1 MALTGQT
8 LDTLSD
14 GCEVPAAVE
23 QIDRIVS
30 LVRDVLGE
38 DAVGAYL
45 HGSAVLGGL
54 RPDSD
59 IDVLV
64 VSRRVTT
71 PEEKRV
77 LIDRLLAISGR
88 GDPSG
93 NARSVELTIVVESDI
108 RPWRYPPRYDFQYGD
123 WLRAQF
129 RRGELTPWRTPNP
142 DLALLITMV
151 LLGNHAL
158 FGPAPAEVFDPV
170 PQEDVIR
177 AILEGIPGLLEDLDS
192 DTRNVVLTFA
202 RIWMTVATGVIR
214 SKDAAADWAL
224 ARLPEEHRPVL
235 ARARANY
242 LGEEE
247 ERWDDLALRVRPHVE
262 CVMREI
268 ERLGASDVSSDRGA

>member
-1 MALTGQT
+1 M
-8 LDTLSD
+8 
-14 GCEVPAAVE
+14 E

-30 LVRDVLGE
+30 LARDVLGE

-64 VSRRVTT
+64 VSKRATT
-71 PEEKRV
+71 PDEKRV
-77 LIDRLLAISGR
+77 LIDRLMALSGS

-93 NARSVELTIVVESDI
+93 NARSIELTVVVESDI
-108 RPWRYPPRYDFQYGD
+108 RPWRYAPRFDFQYGD

-129 RRGELTPWRTPNP
+129 RRGELTPWTTPNP
-142 DLALLITMV
+142 DLAPIITMV
-151 LLGNHAL
+151 LLGNQAL
-158 FGPAPAEVFDPV
+158 FGPAPARVFDPV
-170 PQEDVIR
+170 PQEDVTR
-177 AILEGIPGLLEDLDS
+177 AILEGIPALLEDLES

-224 ARLPEEHRPVL
+224 ERLPAEHCPVL
-235 ARARANY
+235 ARARATY
-242 LGEEE
+242 LGEEP
-247 ERWDDLALRVRPHVE
+247 ERWDDLLDRVRPHVD
-262 CVMREI
+262 CVLREV
-268 ERLGASDVSSDRGA
+268 ERLCPVPHPIRQPGGFRSRAAAGPGPARR